1 MLKKYFKAVQPA
13 SSIKKRKRQPASSS
27 SSSSSSQ
34 KPSIFK
40 KCIIC
45 FKNIPSPNYISHVNN
60 CTGQYKKKKKKNYTS
75 QVSGQY
81 IFENFL
87 TVEEEKDLLQHIEKI
102 DPKWEYSVSIY
113 INILNSN
120 HLINLSYFVLCIF
133 LTKQHSTEMERKLLY
148 KTLGNNT

>member
-13 SSIKKRKRQPASSS
+13 SSIKKRKREPASSS

-102 DPKWEYSVSIY
+102 DPKCEFS
-113 INILNSN
+113 
-120 HLINLSYFVLCIF
+120 LIG
-133 LTKQHSTEMERKLLY
+133 T
-148 KTLGNNT
+148 

>member
-1 MLKKYFKAVQPA
+1 MTNKLISLVIIIFILSTGHNYSDEQFLFPKE
-13 SSIKKRKRQPASSS
+13 
-27 SSSSSSQ
+27 

-87 TVEEEKDLLQHIEKI
+87 TVEEEKELLQHIEKI